1 MRLKICFI
9 ALCVAAT
16 VGTAMAA
23 APAASGQR
31 TLTHEDLW
39 TMPRV
44 GAAKLS
50 ADGRWAVVPVVE
62 PAYDEKQQK
71 SDLWLIDTSGVRE
84 PRRLTGTSG
93 REGDAIWSPDG
104 SSIAFSA
111 RRDGD
116 EKAQIYLLPLAGGDA
131 ARLTNTVNG
140 ARTPVFSPDGSRL
153 LYVSDVYPGATDDAS
168 QRRVAAERKARPWN
182 ARIYEGFP
190 IRNWDRWLDDLKPH
204 VFVLTLPAPGT
215 LVGAAVDLLA
225 GTKFAAEPGFSG
237 RFTDSGQ
244 SLDAIWTP
252 DGSAVVFVAS
262 TDRNRA
268 AYSFTSSQVFRVA
281 ASGGEPVALTSG
293 LDQWSEP
300 AFSPDGR
307 TLYALVERRTEKVY
321 NRSQLA
327 SLAWSAAAAPRWLTS
342 AVDLSISRFAISADS
357 REIFLQAEQE
367 GRERVFRLPARGG
380 KATALDAESRGA
392 YTNLVVADASPR
404 PVMLANWESA
414 QNPPEIVRI
423 DPATGKHRVL
433 TRFASAR
440 AAALDLPAVRDLW
453 FTSSRGKR
461 IHSFIV
467 VPPGFD
473 PNKRYPLFNVIHG
486 GPHTMFRDQWVLR
499 WNYHLLAAPGYV
511 LVLTNY
517 SGSTG
522 LGEAFAQSIQG
533 DPLRGPGDEL
543 NEASD
548 AAIREMPF
556 IDGSRQCAGGASY
569 GGHLSNW
576 LQASTTRYR
585 CLVSHAGLVNL
596 EAQWGTSDVVYSR
609 EVSNGGPVWEQGP
622 VWREQN
628 PIRYTGRFKTP
639 TLVTIGEQDF
649 RVPLNNSLEYW
660 TALQR
665 MQVPSRLVVFPT
677 ENHWVLNG
685 ENSRLF
691 YSEVHGWLARWLA
704 PAPAAAASGATA
716 VAPSR

>member
-1 MRLKICFI
+1 MQKILSI
-9 ALCVAAT
+9 LALSAFACGV
-16 VGTAMAA
+16 
-23 APAASGQR
+23 ASGASELPAPR
-31 TLTHEDLW
+31 IITHEDLW

-50 ADGRWAVVPVVE
+50 TDGRWAVASVVE
-62 PAYDEKQQK
+62 PAYEEKQQR
-71 SDLWLIDTSGVRE
+71 SDLWLIDTSGARE

-93 REGDAIWSPDG
+93 REGDATWSPDG
-104 SSIAFSA
+104 SSIAFAA

-116 EKAQIYLLPLAGGDA
+116 DKTQIYLLPLAGGDA
-131 ARLTNTVNG
+131 VRLTSTVNG
-140 ARTPVFSPDGSRL
+140 ARSPVFSPDGSRL
-153 LYVSDVYPGATDDAS
+153 LFVSDVFPGATDDAS
-168 QRRVAAERKARPWN
+168 QRRIAAERKARPWN

-204 VFVLTLPAPGT
+204 VFVLKLPATGAI
-215 LVGAAVDLLA
+215 VGPPVDLLA
-225 GTKFAAEPGFSG
+225 GTKLAADPGFSG
-237 RFTDSGQ
+237 RLTDSGQ
-244 SLDAIWTP
+244 SLDAAWTP
-252 DGSAVVFVAS
+252 DGNSVVFVAS

-268 AYSFTSSQVFRVA
+268 AYAFTSSQVFRVPS
-281 ASGGEPVALTSG
+281 SGGEPVALTSG
-293 LDQWSEP
+293 LDQWSDP

-321 NRSQLA
+321 NRTQLA
-327 SLAWSAAAAPRWLTS
+327 ALAWSAPAAPRWLTTGI
-342 AVDLSISRFAISADS
+342 DLSISRFAISADS

-380 KATALDAESRGA
+380 TATALDANSAGA
-392 YTNLVVADASPR
+392 YTNLVVAEASAR

-414 QNPPEIVRI
+414 QHPPEIVRI
-423 DPATGKHRVL
+423 DPATGKHRAL

-461 IHSFIV
+461 IHSFVV

-473 PNKRYPLFNVIHG
+473 PDKRYPLFNVIHG

-522 LGEAFAQSIQG
+522 FGEAFAQSIQG

-548 AAIREMPF
+548 AAIKQFPF

-596 EAQWGTSDVVYSR
+596 ESQWGTSDTVYGR
-609 EVSNGGPVWEQGP
+609 EVNNGGPVWEQGP
-622 VWREQN
+622 TWREQN
-628 PIRYTGRFKTP
+628 PIRYIGRFATP

-677 ENHWVLNG
+677 ENHWVLTG

-691 YSEVHGWLARWLA
+691 YAEIAGWLDRWLA
-704 PAPAAAASGATA
+704 TPPKAATSGAAT